1 MENSY
6 LHKKCALCPDTLTKE
21 NLTREHIIPNSIG
34 GRRKTKGFICNE
46 CNNKYGKTWE
56 AVLANQFLW
65 FSLATGIKRERGE
78 SPNLLIKTVEGEELL
93 LRHDGTMTPAKPHYE
108 EQEDENG
115 KVNIQIQVR
124 TKEEARKIVKG
135 VARKFPSVDVKAA
148 TENILVQQTYLDSP
162 LAMSLQFGGP
172 DGGRSMVKTAL
183 ALASEY
189 GIDNN
194 KCEKAINYLKNEEV
208 LPPFGLCYTIDL
220 VENRPQQ
227 EIFHCVAVRGL
238 PEYGKLFA
246 YVEFYNM
253 ARIIV
258 ELSDRYDGE
267 DVYHAYSIDPTTG
280 LEIDIQVNFDVDK
293 EILQAI
299 IDGDGMPLEKYT
311 EAANYVLPIVL
322 KKNDDRER
330 NRVITEAT
338 QFAFESLGVLPNENL
353 PPEKHQEFVN
363 LMMEV
368 ITPFIAAHMKN
379 RFN

>member
-1 MENSY
+1 MTDY
-6 LHKKCALCPDTLTKE
+6 LYKKCALCPDTLTNE

-34 GRRKTKGFICNE
+34 GRKKTTGFICNK
-46 CNNKYGKTWE
+46 CNNKYGEKWE
-56 AVLANQFLW
+56 TVLANQFLW

-78 SPNLLIKTVEGEELL
+78 SPNLLIKTVEGEGLL
-93 LRHDGTMTPAKPHYE
+93 LRHNGTMTPAKPRYE
-108 EQEDENG
+108 EFEDENG
-115 KVNIQIQVR
+115 KIKIQIQVR
-124 TKEEARKIVKG
+124 TKEEAKKIVKG
-135 VARKFPSVDVKAA
+135 VARKFPSVDAKTA
-148 TENILVQQTYLDSP
+148 TENLLIQQTYLDSP
-162 LAMSLQFGGP
+162 LAMNFEFGGSE
-172 DGGRSMVKTAL
+172 GGRSMVKTAL

-189 GIDNN
+189 GIDHN

-208 LPPFGLCYTIDL
+208 LPPFGFCYTIDL

-227 EIFHCVAVRGL
+227 EVFHCVVVRGL
-238 PEYGKLFA
+238 PECGKLLA
-246 YVEFYNM
+246 YVEYFNM

-299 IDGDGMPLEKYT
+299 IDGEGMPLDKYT

-322 KKNDDRER
+322 KKNSDRER
-330 NRVITEAT
+330 NRVVTEAVE
-338 QFAFESLGVLPNENL
+338 FAFEGLGVHPNESL
-353 PPEKHQEFVN
+353 PPEKHQEFID
-363 LMMEV
+363 LMMER
-368 ITPFIAAHMKN
+368 ITPFIAAHMKK